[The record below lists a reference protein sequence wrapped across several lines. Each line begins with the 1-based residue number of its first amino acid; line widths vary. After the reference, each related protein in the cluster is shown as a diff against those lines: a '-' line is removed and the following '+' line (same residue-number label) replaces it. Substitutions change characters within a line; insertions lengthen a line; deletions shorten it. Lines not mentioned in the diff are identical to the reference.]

1 MYALCVRRDLRF
13 TSHTYM
19 IQSSPYFDP
28 THTRTGWIGQPPI
41 LDRLEVVTDYVC
53 MYACADSHEQPSV
66 DGSFMVPASPA
77 QRDPRRPGF
86 AQKEL
91 EPRGGVSAAE
101 LPNVKE
107 GVHVA
112 LVHAV
117 PGREIAHHALF
128 EHIFEPRHAA
138 TFEASKKRNCASRSP
153 AESPFSLT
161 VHFAAP
167 VSNSKESPSPLRPV
181 GRRTAAWTI

>member
-1 MYALCVRRDLRF
+1 M
-13 TSHTYM
+13 
-19 IQSSPYFDP
+19 
-28 THTRTGWIGQPPI
+28 
-41 LDRLEVVTDYVC
+41 YVC
-53 MYACADSHEQPSV
+53 MPVPTATSSRPSTGPSWSRPRQPN
-66 DGSFMVPASPA
+66 AT
-77 QRDPRRPGF
+77 PGF

-117 PGREIAHHALF
+117 PFLAHHALF
-128 EHIFEPRHAA
+128 EHIFEPRHTA
-138 TFEASKKRNCASRSP
+138 TFEASKKRNCAWRSP